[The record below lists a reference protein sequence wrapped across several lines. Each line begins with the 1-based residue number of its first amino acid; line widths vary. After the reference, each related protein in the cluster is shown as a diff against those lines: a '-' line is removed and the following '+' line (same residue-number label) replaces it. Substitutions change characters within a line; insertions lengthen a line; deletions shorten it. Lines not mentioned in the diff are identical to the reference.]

1 MAGDRMA
8 GKERARLRRELCA
21 NFGRSQAACVDA
33 GLVATRSYR
42 LSRSRFWLSQGLKSL
57 ARRYLE
63 LHDEIAHLDAM
74 IAAIVDELAPNL
86 VARNSIGHTGAAQLL
101 LTSPVT
107 MSLFDQGISGA
118 MMTSIAVSPSMAKM
132 TATVSVESD

>member
-8 GKERARLRRELCA
+8 GKERARLRRELRA
-21 NFGRSQAACVDA
+21 NFGRSQAVCVDA

-42 LSRSRFWLSQGLKSL
+42 LSRSGFWLSQGLKSL

-74 IAAIVDELAPNL
+74 IDFIVDELAPNL
-86 VARNSIGHTGAAQLL
+86 VASNSIGHTGAAQLL
-101 LTSPVT
+101 LTADDNTERLRSEASFASLCGVRPVP
-107 MSLFDQGISGA
+107 A
-118 MMTSIAVSPSMAKM
+118 
-132 TATVSVESD
+132 